1 MTKLTHSKP
10 RGVPCRSAASFAW
23 TPTMETEAERWQSVS
38 SPSKK
43 EQARVSPIEKLADLL
58 FM

>member
-1 MTKLTHSKP
+1 
-10 RGVPCRSAASFAW
+10 
-23 TPTMETEAERWQSVS
+23 METEAERWQSVS